1 MTSMLDGSLS
11 RGLIGYA
18 VLRAN
23 FNYQAPSYVD
33 NFSPYVLD
41 SLCRTHPVAADEAT
55 VAEAVRENFG
65 FTIPDRVVG
74 TLLRRAVKRGK
85 VLAVDG
91 EYVLAGDAVQTLP
104 DISAEA
110 AQFGRQQQEVVAK
123 FLDFVSG
130 FAPDHLHLIQQD
142 PEKHLTHF
150 VEKHAAPLLSHALRG
165 KRRSLDADDVT
176 GPDFL
181 VNAFISHLGE
191 KDSVAFGYI
200 VDLVKGAILAAVVE
214 LGTGQL
220 KRRLHDLNFV
230 LDTPILL
237 KALGFQGAAQQR
249 AVIQTIQLAKEHS
262 AQVVCFPHTI
272 KEVDGVLDSV
282 VPVLRSRGARSG
294 ALREVD
300 AHFLDKG
307 STAADIEIERGNLRT
322 SIQRLGIREVPT
334 PDTHYQYGLDE
345 AALDDLLEKVV
356 HYRSATTRRYD
367 VETLSAV
374 HRLRKG
380 SSPAEFERCRW
391 VLVTDNGKVVRA
403 ARKVDERHEW
413 PLAMADADMAALLWV
428 RSPAVSED
436 LPRNQLL
443 ATVYSGMQPGGHL
456 WAKYLDE
463 IERLQVS
470 GRVNDDDALLLRA
483 RPEARAALMTVT
495 LGADSVDEESIA
507 AVLARVRDDLERP
520 LKTELVG
527 AELAR
532 ETALNLA
539 AEAQEQRRVEA
550 ASREQFEQQV
560 STLKQQVDALHEERK
575 AQTAS
580 VSERAQRRARRMVG
594 AVVYTVG
601 ALLVLGGAVHF
612 VAPDW
617 VRGSGRLATACL
629 IAAAIVAALGLWRHI
644 AGGSARDW
652 SKKVEAPLARS
663 LERRYRRAAG
673 LAD

>member
-1 MTSMLDGSLS
+1 M
-11 RGLIGYA
+11 GYA

-55 VAEAVRENFG
+55 VAEAVRRNFG

-74 TLLRRAVKRGK
+74 TLLRRAVKRGR

-91 EYVLAGDAVQTLP
+91 GYVLEGGALQTLP
-104 DISAEA
+104 DISAEV

-130 FAPDHLHLIQQD
+130 YAPEHLHLIEAD
-142 PEKHLTHF
+142 PEGHLTHF

-165 KRRSLDADDVT
+165 KRRSLDTDDVT

-191 KDSVAFGYI
+191 KDSIAFGYI

-220 KRRLHDLNFV
+220 KRRLNDLNFV

-249 AVIQTIQLAKEHS
+249 AVIQTIQLANEHS

-345 AALDDLLEKVV
+345 AVLDDLLEKVV
-356 HYRSATTRRYD
+356 HYRSPTTRRYD
-367 VETLSAV
+367 VDTLSAV

-380 SSPAEFERCRW
+380 SSPAEFERCGW
-391 VLVTDNGKVVRA
+391 VVVTDNDKVVRA

-413 PLAMADADMAALLWV
+413 PLAMLDADMAALLWV
-428 RSPAVSED
+428 RSPAVSDD

-495 LGADSVDEESIA
+495 LGADHVDEESIA

-520 LKTELVG
+520 LKTQLVG

-539 AEAQEQRRVEA
+539 AKAQEQHRVEA
-550 ASREQFEQQV
+550 ASREEVEQRVSTLQQQV
-560 STLKQQVDALHEERK
+560 SALHDER
-575 AQTAS
+575 QTQSAS
-580 VSERAQRRARRMVG
+580 ISERANRRARRIVSG
-594 AVVYTVG
+594 VVYTVG
-601 ALLVLGGAVHF
+601 AMLVVGGAMYF
-612 VAPDW
+612 VAPGW
-617 VRGSGRLATACL
+617 VKNGAGWLPTATF
-629 IAAAIVAALGLWRHI
+629 IAAAVVAALGLWLHI

-652 SKKVEAPLARS
+652 SRKVESPLARS

-673 LAD
+673 LVD